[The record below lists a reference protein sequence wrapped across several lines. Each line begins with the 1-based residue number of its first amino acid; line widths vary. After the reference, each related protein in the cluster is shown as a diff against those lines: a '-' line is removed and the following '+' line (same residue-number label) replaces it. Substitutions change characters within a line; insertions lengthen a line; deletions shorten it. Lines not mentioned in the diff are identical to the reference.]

1 MNKYRHWG
9 IVRKGSIL
17 AAAALIAVLAALLFS
32 LTSNRQMGFPLDDA
46 WIHQTYARNLGQIGE
61 WVYRPGD
68 VSAGSTAPLW
78 TFLLSLGYHWSAE
91 PAFGWTLTLGWL
103 GLLLTGLFAELLL
116 SRLVPGYSASI
127 PWAGLFVICEWHQLW
142 AALSGM
148 ETGWMAALYLLV
160 FLLLTGTGTLAW
172 IAAGAATALAMW
184 MRPDSL
190 TLLGPLFF
198 IGAWLAIDRKLQIR
212 NVLLGFTVFVIVAS
226 GYFLFNYQVGGALWP
241 NTFFAKQIEYSAMQS
256 ISVFSRFGSVLIQP
270 MIGPGILM
278 LPGFLYANW
287 KAIKEKNA
295 VLLAMSLWWLGISL
309 IYALRLPVTYQHG
322 RYMMP
327 AMPVFWLIGLAGW
340 LAFWRQPRKYP
351 VLSKRLWLFGGKTL
365 LGLVS
370 AAFLLLGIQAYQ
382 QDSAIINAEMVNT
395 AVWIKNNLPDDA
407 ILGVHDIGA
416 VGFYTENPIVDL
428 AGLISPEVIPFMSDE
443 QELGRFLTANHV
455 QYLVTFPTWYSH
467 LTNGLQT
474 VYQSDSTVAPAL
486 GGENMTIY
494 AWSANP

>member
-1 MNKYRHWG
+1 
-9 IVRKGSIL
+9 
-17 AAAALIAVLAALLFS
+17 
-32 LTSNRQMGFPLDDA
+32 
-46 WIHQTYARNLGQIGE
+46 
-61 WVYRPGD
+61 
-68 VSAGSTAPLW
+68 
-78 TFLLSLGYHWSAE
+78 
-91 PAFGWTLTLGWL
+91 LTLGWL

-116 SRLVPGYSASI
+116 SRLAPGYSASI

-184 MRPDSL
+184 IRPDSL

-198 IGAWLAIDRKLQIR
+198 IGIWLAVDRKLRIR
-212 NVLLGFTVFVIVAS
+212 NVLLGFIMFVLVAS
-226 GYFLFNYQVGGALWP
+226 GYFLFNYQIGGALWP

-256 ISVFSRFGSVLIQP
+256 ISVSSRFGSVLIQP

-287 KAIKEKNA
+287 KAIKEKKA

-340 LAFWRQPRKYP
+340 LAFWGQPRKYP
-351 VLSKRLWLFGGKTL
+351 VLPNAYGCFGARHFW
-365 LGLVS
+365 VWSS
-370 AAFLLLGIQAYQ
+370 AAFLLFGN
-382 QDSAIINAEMVNT
+382 S
-395 AVWIKNNLPDDA
+395 
-407 ILGVHDIGA
+407 
-416 VGFYTENPIVDL
+416 
-428 AGLISPEVIPFMSDE
+428 GLISKTRR
-443 QELGRFLTANHV
+443 L
-455 QYLVTFPTWYSH
+455 
-467 LTNGLQT
+467 
-474 VYQSDSTVAPAL
+474 STQK
-486 GGENMTIY
+486 
-494 AWSANP
+494 W